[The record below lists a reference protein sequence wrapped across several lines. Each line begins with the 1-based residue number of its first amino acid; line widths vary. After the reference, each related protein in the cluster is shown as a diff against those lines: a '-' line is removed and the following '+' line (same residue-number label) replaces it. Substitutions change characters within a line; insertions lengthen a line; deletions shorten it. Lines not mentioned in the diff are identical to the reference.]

1 MLTLIGSTAARM
13 HFSDFR
19 TSNDVD
25 YHTPVAQ
32 DVDDW
37 PEFDVFVDERLGAW
51 TWRKIATPEELYT
64 MKVSH
69 SFWDIDGSWDKH
81 AADIVFFQRKG
92 VQFNRELY
100 DILLPIWKD
109 IHGRKVTSLKQN
121 AADFFGD
128 AVPRKY
134 VHDSIHD
141 SVAYGDRPMYES
153 ILADGEEVMVD
164 SSKFWGMDHED
175 QIRLIREEIYATAL
189 ERIVIPN
196 DYSGSPGAAYRFAL
210 KKSLTSLF
218 KNDWALFIALNLD
231 ELGRPDCDYVKR
243 HLENSNRLILLE
255 D

>member
-1 MLTLIGSTAARM
+1 MITLIGSAAARM

-51 TWRKIATPEELYT
+51 TWSKVATPEELYT

-69 SFWDIDGSWDKH
+69 SFWDIDGTWAKH

-109 IHGRKVTSLKQN
+109 IHGNKITSLKQS
-121 AADFFGD
+121 ADEFFSD

-141 SVAYGDRPMYES
+141 SVAYGERPLYES
-153 ILADGEEVMVD
+153 ILATGEEVMVD
-164 SSKFWGMDHED
+164 SSKFWAMDHD
-175 QIRLIREEIYATAL
+175 TKIKLIREEIYATAL
-189 ERIVIPN
+189 ERIIIPK
-196 DYSGSPGAAYRFAL
+196 DYMTSPTAAYRFAL
-210 KKSLTSLF
+210 EKSVTSLF
-218 KNDWALFIALNLD
+218 KNDWALFIVLNLD
-231 ELGRPDCDYVKR
+231 ELGKPDCDYVGR
-243 HLENSNRLILLE
+243 HLNNQSRLIPLE
-255 D
+255 V